1 MSLVVHH
8 NVAARFARLH
18 LDRAQDAIKVS
29 TDRMSSG
36 YRLNRAAD
44 DTTAYAMSIR
54 FDSDLVGLETVN
66 RNARNGMNLI
76 GAMEGT
82 SGEILRVLNRMRE
95 LATKNAT
102 ETMTPTD
109 RSEAQI
115 EFNALQDEIQ
125 RLAQT
130 THMNRVQGLAVS
142 DTMTFQVGVAGGAG
156 NQVVLSLHSMTLAA
170 LSLDHGNANVNTMT
184 AAQNALDQVDIALSR
199 LNTRRSQMAATF
211 TQLQASFDVSAND
224 REALLNTLNVI
235 RDTDYAVEYQL
246 GAESDSL
253 AGCGQH
259 LESGQHDSTARAA
272 VVAGLGRTSWLDL
285 V

>member
-18 LDRAQDAIKVS
+18 LDRAQEAIQSS

-44 DTTAYAMSIR
+44 DTTAFAMSMR
-54 FDSDLVGLETVN
+54 FGSDLVGLETVN

-76 GAMEGT
+76 GAMEST

-109 RSEAQI
+109 RTEAQI
-115 EFNALQDEIQ
+115 EFVALQDEIQ

-142 DTMTFQVGVAGGAG
+142 DTMTFQVGAGGGAA
-156 NQVVLSLHSMTLAA
+156 NQVVLSLRSMTLNA
-170 LSLDHGNANVNTMT
+170 LSIGPGNADINLMSH
-184 AAQNALDQVDIALSR
+184 AQDALNKIDTALSR

-211 TQLQASFDVSAND
+211 TQLNAAFEVTAGD

-235 RDTDYAVEYQL
+235 RDTDYAVE
-246 GAESDSL
+246 STNL
-253 AGCGQH
+253 AQNQIR
-259 LESGQHDSTARAA
+259 SQAA
-272 VVAGLGRTSWLDL
+272 VSILSQANTIPQLALQL
-285 V
+285 LQA